1 MPSPDEISFFFFFL
15 EGLNCSFDWAQLF
28 KASMLL
34 YVQIIQLLEKYLIA
48 TSSERY
54 HGTIPQEKR
63 MTLTNIAS

>member
-1 MPSPDEISFFFFFL
+1 MTSPDEISFFFL